1 MVEALARNSSKRQLK
16 SELQNSL
23 ELHLNSRRRDIQS
36 NDMKHNDTKN
46 DTRQN
51 DNQQMAKLQHLPS
64 YYAKKCVCHL

>member
-23 ELHLNSRRRDIQS
+23 ELHLNSRRRDIQP
-36 NDMKHNDTKN
+36 NDMKHNDTQQN

-51 DNQQMAKLQHLPS
+51 HNQQMAKLHLS
-64 YYAKKCVCHL
+64 ELHLC